1 VVARIVEELREEILK
16 GSIEEQLKKTIDAP
30 KGTKERATCQ
40 NVLQLIIVELIHNL
54 NNERK
59 DQTKT

>member
-1 VVARIVEELREEILK
+1 VVAHIVEELREEFVA
-16 GSIEEQLKKTIDAP
+16 SFEEQLKEMIDAP
-30 KGTKERATCQ
+30 KGTKERAMCQ
-40 NVLQLIIVELIHNL
+40 NVLQLGIVAMIHHL